1 MAKKTTAKKKTPKKK
16 KAAPR
21 KRPLTFRCR
30 GGCTPTPPQ
39 RKVNL
44 GDTVVMKAVGTN
56 VKVTFTTSPFTKKV
70 FNIVPGAPQPAK
82 AVRKGTFS
90 YSLKCDA
97 CPAGAIPPQI
107 IVN

>member
-1 MAKKTTAKKKTPKKK
+1 MAKKKATKKKKT
-16 KAAPR
+16 ASR
-21 KRPLTFRCR
+21 RRPLTFRCR
-30 GGCTPTPPQ
+30 GGCTPTPHQ

-56 VKVTFTTSPFTKKV
+56 VRVTFTKSPFTKKV
-70 FNIVPGAPQPAK
+70 FNIVPGTPQSAK

-90 YSLKCDA
+90 YRLRCDA